1 MNGQHQ
7 ASTATTCLLI
17 VEAAPNTRPF
27 IQQTFEGD
35 HRLIFA
41 QSADEALTALRQQTV
56 DLVLVDMTGAQS
68 SFAALLPM
76 LRAERSSTELPVILI
91 SAQGD
96 SKAAARGLQL
106 GANDYVTPPL
116 DGDTL
121 RARVGTQITLRDTL
135 NEPKQII
142 TQLKFTQEMQE
153 NFSRIISHDL
163 KGPLTNIRMAQFMLR
178 DILREN
184 REASTIL
191 DNMDLTLNGMVD
203 MIRMFIDAMD
213 SQQLEP
219 HLQTLDSHDL
229 LVETA
234 DQYSLSAERKNI
246 RLTLYEDSSHMLV
259 ADQRMLRQVVG
270 NLVSNA
276 IKFSPR
282 GTETRLK
289 AEQRGDHVRI
299 SVADDGPGIPVDE
312 RGKLFTMFSKLST
325 RPTAGEASTGLGLW
339 IVKELT
345 RLQGGRAGVDHPAE
359 GGSVFWVELP
369 AASSA

>member
-7 ASTATTCLLI
+7 TGAATTCLLI
-17 VEAAPNTRPF
+17 VEAEPNIRQI
-27 IQQTFEGD
+27 IQQTFAGD
-35 HRLIFA
+35 YTLIFTENG
-41 QSADEALTALRQQTV
+41 DEALAALRRYTV
-56 DLVLVDMTGAQS
+56 DLVLLDMTGKAS
-68 SFAALLPM
+68 DLDDLLPM
-76 LRAERSSTELPVILI
+76 LRSERSSTELPVILI
-91 SAQGD
+91 STLGD

-106 GANDYVTPPL
+106 GANDYITTPL
-116 DGDTL
+116 DGETM

-135 NEPKQII
+135 SEPKHII

-184 REASTIL
+184 REASSIL

-219 HLQTLDSHDL
+219 HIQRLDSHDL

-246 RLTLYEDSSHMLV
+246 KLTLIEDSSHMLL

-276 IKFSPR
+276 VKFSPR
-282 GTETRLK
+282 GTETQLN
-289 AEQRGDHVRI
+289 AERRGDQVRI
-299 SVADDGPGIPVDE
+299 SVADHGPGIPVDE
-312 RGKLFTMFSKLST
+312 RGRLFTMFSKLST

-345 RLQGGRAGVDHPAE
+345 RLQGGRAGVDHPTE